1 MARRPVCRAAAR
13 VWPRSAVWRSD
24 AQLEMALRLELLLL
38 HVLIIAHNP
47 SAASP
52 IMSPAAGPFRGSNNW
67 LSFCGQVNESKLLS
81 SAAAQAQQLLPFG
94 YNIYGL
100 DAGWS
105 VCASGDCDPISP
117 NFTDPKCCG
126 LGHGMDAYG
135 RPLPKPD
142 MYPSSGPHG
151 ALGLKPIIDKVHAMG
166 LKFQL
171 RMERGIPI
179 EAVQQRAPVLGTSFT
194 MDEIADLTLSC
205 GQFGVTGGW
214 GGSFAGINTSHPG
227 ALAYVKSVVDLWIE
241 WGVDAIEGD
250 DFFGGQPSL
259 PPGHPQT
266 HGTNCGEYPYL
277 AEIELLA
284 TAIRSSSKPDMI
296 LSVMPGDGA
305 QPSGALAVSQQHW
318 VTSYRVTP
326 DFHADNGKGGGGVC
340 ANPAGCF
347 GSAGGDI
354 TIAKC
359 QPKDKSQSWK
369 WKDASNGDSLGD
381 VAAGMFVMPYSDA
394 PPWSPAFPTLK
405 GELAL
410 SCRHDDTHN
419 CTAGD
424 DLDLWFSVSKTNN
437 QLLDGA
443 VRPTVTVRGLSSYR
457 LGCYLLR
464 IMFMSYMLFI
474 DVVHTNASY
483 TGNHRLSC
491 FLCNENDAWS
501 G

>member
-1 MARRPVCRAAAR
+1 
-13 VWPRSAVWRSD
+13 
-24 AQLEMALRLELLLL
+24 MALRPQELLL
-38 HVLIIAHNP
+38 HVLIIAHDP

-205 GQFGVTGGW
+205 GKFGVTGGW

-284 TAIRSSSKPDMI
+284 TAIRTSSKPDMV

-326 DFHADNGKGGGGVC
+326 DFHADNGKGGGVC

-359 QPKDKSQSWK
+359 QSTDKSQSWK

-424 DLDLWFSVSKTNN
+424 DLDLWFSVSKTSN

-443 VRPTVTVRGLSSYR
+443 ARPTVTVRGLSSYR
-457 LGCYLLR
+457 PGCYLLC
-464 IMFMSYMLFI
+464 IMFMSYIHFI
-474 DVVHTNASY
+474 DVVHTNATY

-491 FLCNENDAWS
+491 SCANENDAY
-501 G
+501 GRPDPVYAYCRHRAR